1 MRLWLDQYVK
11 GSSVSYRA
19 LLARFPEALAGIEPE
34 ALRRALTDDAFAFR
48 LSVETAQDVVSHAMS
63 GGDVL
68 GCIPP
73 AAIEIPMWR
82 QSLAPFFL
90 ETDRTPLAAAFD
102 REIVGELVGLR
113 LSPEV
118 REYAREAVR
127 RHGTVYLDIANH
139 ALLFGD
145 ALQLCAFFIAE
156 AEGGIRFWA
165 VFGEPGRHGVRRVAW
180 IEGDDHLWT
189 DPYSDPDVRNFQA
202 GAGAPTLRP
211 LVEIARDA
219 GVDLHEV
226 LKGLESF
233 AYLAITYVLT
243 EMELAEG
250 QPWQELPHLPADD
263 PRRHGRKARAVA
275 KKFSLFRV
283 WQVTGRRLDRGE
295 RQHTGGGWKLGHR
308 ITVAGHYR
316 LQPYG
321 SGRKLRRLRWIAQHG
336 RGPRDGLPPRPIV
349 RAGTFRRAAR
359 R

>member
-1 MRLWLDQYVK
+1 
-11 GSSVSYRA
+11 
-19 LLARFPEALAGIEPE
+19 
-34 ALRRALTDDAFAFR
+34 LTDDAFAFR
-48 LSVETAQDVVSHAMS
+48 LSVEASQDLLLQAMS
-63 GGDVL
+63 GGDVC
-68 GCIPP
+68 GSIPP
-73 AAIEIPMWR
+73 AAIEIPVW
-82 QSLAPFFL
+82 QYSLAPFFL

-102 REIVGELVGLR
+102 RETVGELVGIR

-127 RHGTVYLDIANH
+127 KHGTVYLDIANH

-145 ALQLCAFFIAE
+145 ALQTCALFAAE
-156 AEGGIRFWA
+156 TVGGIRFWA

-180 IEGDDHLWT
+180 LEGDDRLWT

-202 GAGAPTLRP
+202 GTSDAPTLRP
-211 LVEIARDA
+211 LVDIARDA

-295 RQHTGGGWKLGHR
+295 RGRSGGGWKLGHR
-308 ITVAGHYR
+308 ITVSGHYR

-336 RGPRDGLPPRPIV
+336 RGPRDGIPPRPIV
-349 RAGTFRRAAR
+349 RAGALRRAAR